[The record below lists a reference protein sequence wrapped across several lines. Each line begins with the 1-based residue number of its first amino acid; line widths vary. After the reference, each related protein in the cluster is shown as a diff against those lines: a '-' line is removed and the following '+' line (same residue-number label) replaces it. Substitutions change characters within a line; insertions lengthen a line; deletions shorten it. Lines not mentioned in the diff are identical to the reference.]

1 MENINYMLEG
11 SYAAPKNGIID
22 GLKTGFTNEAGY
34 CFVGTG
40 KFNGQRVI
48 TVILNASDYNKQF
61 SETNKMIESVMNND
75 KVVNTKDIKSV
86 KQALKKKI

>member
-1 MENINYMLEG
+1 MDN
-11 SYAAPKNGIID
+11 
-22 GLKTGFTNEAGY
+22 
-34 CFVGTG
+34 
-40 KFNGQRVI
+40 VI

-61 SETNKMIESVMNND
+61 AETNKIIESVMNND